1 MKTYHITFYKALG
14 DEYSTGVN
22 IQAESMIEALA
33 TFNHDFGGIDPFLIV
48 EKNIQQLLMTQK

>member
-1 MKTYHITFYKALG
+1 MKTYHITFYKASG

-22 IQAESMIEALA
+22 IQAESMLEALA

-48 EKNIQQLLMTQK
+48 EKNIQILMQQK

>member
-1 MKTYHITFYKALG
+1 MKTYHITFYKAFG

-33 TFNHDFGGIDPFLIV
+33 QFNHDFGGIDPFLIV

>member
-22 IQAESMIEALA
+22 IQAETMLEALA
-33 TFNHDFGGIDPFLIV
+33 AFNHNFNGIDPFLIV
-48 EKNIQQLLMTQK
+48 EKNIQILMKNK